1 MHDTAMQFGQLF
13 FQTYVKNSNK
23 IKILDIGSQD
33 VNGSLRT
40 VAPSVCEY
48 IGVDFEAANGVDV
61 VLTDANVLPF
71 DNDSIDVVVSSS
83 CFEHAEFFLVYVY

>member
-40 VAPSVCEY
+40 VAPSALSAINPRC
-48 IGVDFEAANGVDV
+48 
-61 VLTDANVLPF
+61 LTM
-71 DNDSIDVVVSSS
+71 
-83 CFEHAEFFLVYVY
+83 